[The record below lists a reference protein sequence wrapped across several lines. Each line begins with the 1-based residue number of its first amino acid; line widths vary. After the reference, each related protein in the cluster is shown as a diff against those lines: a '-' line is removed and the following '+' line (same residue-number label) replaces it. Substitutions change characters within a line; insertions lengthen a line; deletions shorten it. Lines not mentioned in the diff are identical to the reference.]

1 MRPFFAICLAVFAL
15 APQKQC
21 SLDGPIADKVAAP
34 LQQFFPN
41 AHVEMA
47 MNSQLIV
54 GLTCVHGTS
63 PDFARQ
69 IAVYLSQD
77 QKTMGYLAL
86 LQLGQRYGATP
97 YRFLAIG
104 FETSLVRYNIQT
116 RAIDIVPAPTGYA
129 EHYQQVCGYVASVQ
143 Q

>member
-1 MRPFFAICLAVFAL
+1 MRQYLATCLVLFSL
-15 APQKQC
+15 AQQKQC
-21 SLDGPIADKVAAP
+21 SLNGPIAEKVATP

-41 AHVEMA
+41 AHVEIV

-54 GLTCVHGTS
+54 GLTCVRGTS
-63 PDFARQ
+63 PDFTRQ
-69 IAVYLSQD
+69 IGVYLSQD
-77 QKTMGYLAL
+77 REIMGNLAL

-104 FETSLVRYNIQT
+104 FETNLLRYNIQT
-116 RAIDIVPAPTGYA
+116 REMDIVPAPAGYT
-129 EHYQQVCGYVASVQ
+129 EHYQQVCGFATSNQ